1 MIHKNI
7 EVIADNAGGLTI
19 QNTQTKAVANFG
31 HKSDA
36 DAETLQSILDGGNMT
51 GWDESEPE
59 YYISD
64 EYYRAN
70 APSGG
75 LNMLNESEIEDLLGS
90 AK

>member
-31 HKSDA
+31 DKSYA

-51 GWDESEPE
+51 GWDLSDPE
-59 YYISD
+59 CYISD
-64 EYYRAN
+64 EYYHAN
-70 APSGG
+70 ASSGG
-75 LNMLNESEIEDLLGS
+75 LNMLDESEIEDLLES

>member
-7 EVIADNAGGLTI
+7 EVIEDNAGGLTI

-31 HKSDA
+31 HKSYA
-36 DAETLQSILDGGNMT
+36 DAETLQCILDGGNMT
-51 GWDESEPE
+51 GWDLSDPE
-59 YYISD
+59 FYISD

-70 APSGG
+70 ASGG
-75 LNMLNESEIEDLLGS
+75 LNMLNESEIEDLLES